1 LLEVFPETA
10 RIPSGGIK
18 GLCTEL
24 QGWKNKNWSLEIH
37 VTTDMIVEVTEIPR
51 TGEQWFK
58 AKKIEK
64 EDWCQDMLRP
74 EHRGVDL
81 VKGVPR
87 KWLIEDYDKMLF
99 IIQRFFTC
107 EGRYNWVLQYHFK
120 LLLHF
125 TGKKEIDL
133 SFFLFKSLQR
143 MISFAQRKPDKLQK
157 SIFHH
162 ALIKLIVLEQL
173 KKEGKDWPTF
183 LFVSNY
189 HIDFP
194 PSPPKHKASKKKIAT
209 PPIDSSVPSSE
220 IPPPID
226 PPAPS
231 FEVALDSSPSSL
243 TPEIAQPSGSTVPH
257 ASEKHQPSQILFLQN
272 PHLPK
277 SIEEIREKKRPKKLL
292 LKNKQNLL

>member
-1 LLEVFPETA
+1 
-10 RIPSGGIK
+10 
-18 GLCTEL
+18 
-24 QGWKNKNWSLEIH
+24 
-37 VTTDMIVEVTEIPR
+37 MIVEVTEIPR
-51 TGEQWFK
+51 IGEQWFK

-81 VKGVPR
+81 VRGVPR
-87 KWLIEDYDKMLF
+87 KWLIEDYDKLLF

-107 EGRYNWVLQYHFK
+107 EGRYSWVLQYHFK

-143 MISFAQRKPDKLQK
+143 MISFAQRKPEKLQK

-189 HIDFP
+189 HIDLP

-220 IPPPID
+220 IPPPVD
-226 PPAPS
+226 PPTLP
-231 FEVALDSSPSSL
+231 FEAAIDYVPSSL
-243 TPEIAQPSGSTVPH
+243 TP
-257 ASEKHQPSQILFLQN
+257 
-272 PHLPK
+272 
-277 SIEEIREKKRPKKLL
+277 
-292 LKNKQNLL
+292 

>member
-1 LLEVFPETA
+1 
-10 RIPSGGIK
+10 
-18 GLCTEL
+18 
-24 QGWKNKNWSLEIH
+24 
-37 VTTDMIVEVTEIPR
+37 
-51 TGEQWFK
+51 
-58 AKKIEK
+58 
-64 EDWCQDMLRP
+64 MLRL

-81 VKGVPR
+81 VRGVPR
-87 KWLIEDYDKMLF
+87 KWLIEDYDKLLF

-125 TGKKEIDL
+125 TGKKEIYL

-143 MISFAQRKPDKLQK
+143 MISFAQKKPEKLHK

-194 PSPPKHKASKKKIAT
+194 PSPPKQKASKKKAAT
-209 PPIDSSVPSSE
+209 PPIDSSATSSE
-220 IPPPID
+220 IPHIIVP
-226 PPAPS
+226 
-231 FEVALDSSPSSL
+231 SSPSSEVAPDHVL
-243 TPEIAQPSGSTVPH
+243 STPSLEVAQPSGSTIP
-257 ASEKHQPSQILFLQN
+257 SSSKKLQPSKN
-272 PHLPK
+272 PISSKPSLSQDYRRK
-277 SIEEIREKKRPKKLL
+277 IKKRA
-292 LKNKQNLL
+292 